1 MQTRRLADLAF
12 LFGLYSYSLQLYQTL
27 KKDFLN
33 DQAWLHH
40 AGALE
45 MAALSSFLSSNTPQ
59 QLKNYPARYMEN
71 AIEFY
76 ANTCS

>member
-12 LFGLYSYSLQLYQTL
+12 LFGLYSYSHQLYQTL

-33 DQAWLHH
+33 DSAWLHH

-45 MAALSSFLSSNTPQ
+45 MAALSSFLSSTQ
-59 QLKNYPARYMEN
+59 AQLKNYPARYMEN
-71 AIEFY
+71 AIEYY
-76 ANTCS
+76 ANTCV

>member
-12 LFGLYSYSLQLYQTL
+12 LFGLYNYSHGLYQTL

-45 MAALSSFLSSNTPQ
+45 MAALSSYLGSTAAQN
-59 QLKNYPARYMEN
+59 LKSYPGRYMEN

-76 ANTCS
+76 SNTCA